1 MAATSKPGTGVGK
14 GVRVDKIAKMLIGV
28 ENLVVQG
35 VAYDEER
42 DCIVISARPTLP
54 HAREC
59 GKCGRKA
66 PVYDAGR
73 GRRRWRCM
81 DLGGIRCYVESE
93 ADRVACPECGVTVRK
108 FPWAA
113 HGSCFTYAFED
124 TCCPHALNMSK
135 SACAK
140 LMRVEWR
147 TVGDICARVLA
158 RLESGR
164 PPRCEGLIRIG
175 IDETSYKKGHKY
187 LTVVVNHDT
196 GAVVWCAAGHGRQ
209 VADAF
214 FSGLTPEQRAGIELV
229 SADGARWIADAPA
242 HWAPQA
248 KRCVDPFHVVGWAS
262 EALDEVRKQAWR
274 EAKAQVKAQCRA
286 GAEVKAK
293 AGSGSRSRAKG
304 LAQRD
309 RGRPKADEEA
319 HAEKQAQA
327 ARAVKGL
334 RYPLLKNPE
343 SLTPRQA
350 AALELAAISN
360 PRLYRAYLLKEEL
373 RLALKLPAEQLRE
386 AVAVWSGK
394 AWRSRI
400 PEFVELQRKIRR
412 HMEAI
417 VATAENGL
425 TNARVEAIN
434 NKIKLT
440 VKMAYGFRNVDS
452 LMAMVMLRC
461 SGLSIELPGRAKK
474 EERKAA

>member
-1 MAATSKPGTGVGK
+1 M
-14 GVRVDKIAKMLIGV
+14 
-28 ENLVVQG
+28 
-35 VAYDEER
+35 
-42 DCIVISARPTLP
+42 
-54 HAREC
+54 
-59 GKCGRKA
+59 
-66 PVYDAGR
+66 
-73 GRRRWRCM
+73 
-81 DLGGIRCYVESE
+81 
-93 ADRVACPECGVTVRK
+93 
-108 FPWAA
+108 
-113 HGSCFTYAFED
+113 
-124 TCCPHALNMSK
+124 
-135 SACAK
+135 
-140 LMRVEWR
+140 
-147 TVGDICARVLA
+147 
-158 RLESGR
+158 
-164 PPRCEGLIRIG
+164 
-175 IDETSYKKGHKY
+175 
-187 LTVVVNHDT
+187 
-196 GAVVWCAAGHGRQ
+196 
-209 VADAF
+209 
-214 FSGLTPEQRAGIELV
+214 
-229 SADGARWIADAPA
+229 
-242 HWAPQA
+242 
-248 KRCVDPFHVVGWAS
+248 
-262 EALDEVRKQAWR
+262 
-274 EAKAQVKAQCRA
+274 
-286 GAEVKAK
+286 
-293 AGSGSRSRAKG
+293 
-304 LAQRD
+304 AQRD

-440 VKMAYGFRNVDS
+440 VKMAYGFRNVNS

>member
-1 MAATSKPGTGVGK
+1 M
-14 GVRVDKIAKMLIGV
+14 RVDKIAKMLIGV

-35 VAYDEER
+35 VTYDEEQG
-42 DCIVISARPTLP
+42 CIVISTSPTRP

-124 TCCPHALNMSK
+124 TCCWHALNMSK

-158 RLESGR
+158 RLEAGR
-164 PPRCEGLIRIG
+164 PPRGEGRSRAG
-175 IDETSYKKGHKY
+175 IDETGYKKGHKY

-229 SADGARWIADAPA
+229 SADGARWIADAMA
-242 HWAPQA
+242 QWAPQA
-248 KRCVDPFHVVGWAS
+248 KRCVDHFHVVGWAT

-274 EAKAQVKAQCRA
+274 EAKAQVKAHCRA

-343 SLTPRQA
+343 SLTPRQT

-360 PRLYRAYLLKEEL
+360 PRLYRA
-373 RLALKLPAEQLRE
+373 
-386 AVAVWSGK
+386 
-394 AWRSRI
+394 
-400 PEFVELQRKIRR
+400 
-412 HMEAI
+412 
-417 VATAENGL
+417 
-425 TNARVEAIN
+425 
-434 NKIKLT
+434 
-440 VKMAYGFRNVDS
+440 
-452 LMAMVMLRC
+452 
-461 SGLSIELPGRAKK
+461 
-474 EERKAA
+474 